1 MHAIQIF
8 VTCIAVDEQL
18 IIG

>member
-1 MHAIQIF
+1 MHAVQIF